1 MERGNDMKKQPMSF
15 GRGFSE
21 YSEHSE
27 TWEMDGEKVN
37 DFGWMRSI
45 MRTFH
50 LELEGTHVAPLS
62 PQENPSRRIFLK
74 KEKGLSPREDKKQ
87 KQ

>member
-1 MERGNDMKKQPMSF
+1 MKKQLVNF
-15 GRGFSE
+15 GRSLSE
-21 YSEHSE
+21 YSEHPE

-37 DFGWMRSI
+37 DLGWMGSI
-45 MRTFH
+45 MRAFH

-62 PQENPSRRIFLK
+62 PQENANRRIFLK
-74 KEKGLSPREDKKQ
+74 KKKGLSTRDEKKQ